1 MKESIL
7 SWKNIDNLEDFQIT
21 YLLYQEGKNI
31 SQISRIRNM
40 EVDDINRDI
49 IKYKQILN
57 QINYN
62 DKTIIEILLEADKN
76 SRIDILNSLNEN
88 ELIDAKKL
96 LYKRISVEKNVDDF
110 MILLWICGELKDFR
124 LLDIVHTC
132 SKHPH
137 GGVRRMAYSAM
148 GKIGSDKS
156 IDYLHKGLIDAK
168 PQVRQYCAKSLC
180 KIGNKITLKKLKNLI
195 NNPNEKEY
203 VKRAFLE
210 AIDILENI
218 KNKN

>member
-1 MKESIL
+1 MVL
-7 SWKNIDNLEDFQIT
+7 SWENIDRLEDFKIT

-31 SQISRIRNM
+31 NQISKIRNM
-40 EVDDINRDI
+40 KIEDVNRDI
-49 IKYKQILN
+49 IKYKQYFN
-57 QINYN
+57 QIKHNN
-62 DKTIIEILLEADKN
+62 KTVIDILLEEDKN
-76 SRIDILNSLNEN
+76 SRIDIINSLSEN
-88 ELIDAKKL
+88 ELNNVKKL
-96 LYKRISVEKNVDDF
+96 LYKRILIEKNVEDF
-110 MILLWICGELKDFR
+110 MILLWICGELKDCR

-148 GKIGSDKS
+148 GKLGSDKS

-168 PQVRQYCAKSLC
+168 PQVRQYAAKSLC
-180 KIGNKITLKKLKNLI
+180 KIGNEITLKKLRNLI

-210 AIDILENI
+210 AIDIIENT
-218 KNKN
+218 KNKK

>member
-1 MKESIL
+1 ML
-7 SWKNIDNLEDFQIT
+7 SWDDIDSLEDFKIT

-31 SQISRIRNM
+31 NQISKIRNM
-40 EVDDINRDI
+40 KIDDVNKDI
-49 IKYKQILN
+49 IKYKQILSQTKPN
-57 QINYN
+57 NKN
-62 DKTIIEILLEADKN
+62 IIEILLEEDKN
-76 SRIDILNSLNEN
+76 SRIDIINSLNES
-88 ELIDAKKL
+88 ELNNVKKL
-96 LYKRISVEKNVDDF
+96 LYKRIIIEKNVDDL
-110 MILLWICGELKDFR
+110 MILLWICGELKDCR
-124 LLDIVHTC
+124 LLDKVHIC

-148 GKIGSDKS
+148 GKIGSDAS
-156 IDYLHKGLIDAK
+156 INYLHKGLIDAK

-180 KIGNKITLKKLKNLI
+180 KIGNEITLKKLKNLI

-210 AIDILENI
+210 AIDIIGNM

>member
-1 MKESIL
+1 ML
-7 SWKNIDNLEDFQIT
+7 SWECIDSLENFEIT

-31 SQISRIRNM
+31 NQISRIRNM
-40 EVDDINRDI
+40 KIDDVNRDI
-49 IKYKQILN
+49 IKYKQMLN
-57 QINYN
+57 QIKQNN
-62 DKTIIEILLEADKN
+62 KTIIDILLEEDKN
-76 SRIDILNSLNEN
+76 SRIDIIKSLDEN
-88 ELIDAKKL
+88 ELNNLKKL
-96 LYKRISVEKNVDDF
+96 LYKRILIEKNVDDF
-110 MILLWICGELKDFR
+110 MILLWICGELKDCR

-148 GKIGSDKS
+148 GKLGSDKS

-168 PQVRQYCAKSLC
+168 PQVRQYSAKSLC
-180 KIGNKITLKKLKNLI
+180 KIGNETTLKKLKNLI

-210 AIDILENI
+210 AIDIIE
-218 KNKN
+218 NKN

>member
-1 MKESIL
+1 MVL
-7 SWKNIDNLEDFQIT
+7 SWENIDQLEDFKIT

-31 SQISRIRNM
+31 EQISKIRNM
-40 EVDDINRDI
+40 KIDDVNRDI
-49 IKYKQILN
+49 IKYKQFLN
-57 QINYN
+57 HIRNN
-62 DKTIIEILLEADKN
+62 NKTIIDILLEEDKD
-76 SRIDILNSLNEN
+76 SRIDIINSLNEN
-88 ELIDAKKL
+88 ELNNVKKL
-96 LYKRISVEKNVDDF
+96 LYKRILVEKNVEDF
-110 MILLWICGELKDFR
+110 MILLWICGELKDCR
-124 LLDIVHTC
+124 LLDIVHTY

-148 GKIGSDKS
+148 GKLGSDKS

-168 PQVRQYCAKSLC
+168 PQVRQYAAKSLC
-180 KIGNKITLKKLKNLI
+180 KIGNEVTLKKLKNLI